1 MILSRNKIN
10 QINLPKVLE
19 SFPNIQVLDL
29 SQNQII
35 SLNPNKY
42 KCNSNIK
49 KLLLS
54 RNSLTS
60 LEDFNGIELSS
71 LEFLGLFGNF
81 MDREAS
87 FEEITLYFTSQL
99 QILATA
105 CPQIENLSIDGNPLS
120 EKLIAFE

>member
-1 MILSRNKIN
+1 M
-10 QINLPKVLE
+10 LE